1 MLLAHV
7 VIARLCRRA
16 PPQLAAAG
24 GALAGSV
31 PTMLLVRLLVARTLG
46 PVPSAIDVTYGALVY
61 ACLAYSYF
69 HVFNMSET
77 ARRIRIL
84 SELYLAGP
92 LSGREISRLYS
103 GEGLLEARLD
113 RLVGT
118 RLLALRGGRYVR
130 VARPFYA
137 AAWLIRG
144 WRTVL
149 GFDRG
154 RLSGSGA

>member
-1 MLLAHV
+1 
-7 VIARLCRRA
+7 
-16 PPQLAAAG
+16 
-24 GALAGSV
+24 
-31 PTMLLVRLLVARTLG
+31 MLLVRLLVARDG
-46 PVPSAIDVTYGALVY
+46 GSAPSPVDVTYGALVY
-61 ACLAYSYF
+61 VCLAYSYF

-84 SELYLAGP
+84 AELYLAGP

-113 RLVGT
+113 RLVAT
-118 RLLALRGGRYVR
+118 RLLELRDGRYVR

-137 AAWLIRG
+137 AAWVIRG
-144 WRTVL
+144 WRAVL

-154 RLSGSGA
+154 RASGSGA